1 MGSVGEDQPQQ
12 RTPLGRVLVV
22 DDEQQM
28 VRSVS
33 RYLADAGFE
42 TVGCNAAGP
51 ALERIRKEHDAFDVV
66 LLDLHLGGESG
77 IDVLAEIRAES
88 PAIPVVM
95 MTGST
100 ALSSAVEAMRQGA
113 FDYLQKPF
121 EPIQVLA
128 AAVHRAL
135 EHKRLLDR
143 NRFLE
148 RRLELADRFQG
159 LVGKS
164 KAMRQVFAL
173 VESVA
178 PADTTVLVLG
188 ESGTGKELVARA
200 IHERSRRSAKPF
212 VAVNCGALTETVLES
227 ELFGHVKGAFTGAFS
242 SRRGLFEEAQGG
254 TLLLDEVGELP
265 MGMQVRL
272 LRVLQEREV
281 KPVGSNDSRKVDVRI
296 IAATNKNLARAAR
309 AGTFRQDLLY
319 RLDVV
324 SVEVPP
330 LRQRP
335 EDVAPLTQ
343 HFVQKHAQRL
353 GLPQAPL
360 GLDVVEHLS
369 AYGWPGNVRELENAV
384 ERAVVLA
391 KGLPITS
398 ELLPPSIRGLA
409 VQASLRPAPAGLD
422 RPLHEAKDAF
432 ERGYL
437 EHALARAG
445 GNLTEAARLSGLDR
459 SNFRRLVK
467 RHGLTGDS

>member
-1 MGSVGEDQPQQ
+1 M
-12 RTPLGRVLVV
+12 

-33 RYLADAGFE
+33 RCLEDAGFE

-51 ALERIRKEHDAFDVV
+51 ALDRLRQEEGAFDVV
-66 LLDLHLGGESG
+66 LLDLHLGEDSG
-77 IDVLAEIRAES
+77 LEVLAEIRAES
-88 PAIPVVM
+88 TATPVVM

-128 AAVHRAL
+128 AAVQRAL
-135 EHKRLLDR
+135 EHKRLVER

-159 LVGKS
+159 LVGSS
-164 KAMRQVFAL
+164 KAMRQMFAL

-200 IHERSRRSAKPF
+200 IHDRSRRSAKPF

-265 MGMQVRL
+265 MGMQVRM

-281 KPVGSNDSRKVDVRI
+281 KPVGSNESRRVDVRL
-296 IAATNKNLARAAR
+296 IAATNKDLANAVH
-309 AGTFRQDLLY
+309 AGTFRHDLLY

-324 SVEVPP
+324 SVEVPR
-330 LRQRP
+330 LRDRP
-335 EDVAPLTQ
+335 EDIAPLAQ
-343 HFVQKHAQRL
+343 HFVEKHARRL
-353 GLPQAPL
+353 GLPQASFEPEVL
-360 GLDVVEHLS
+360 ERLS
-369 AYGWPGNVRELENAV
+369 AHDWPGNVRELENAV

-391 KGLPITS
+391 KGRPIAAD
-398 ELLPPSIRGLA
+398 LLPPAIRGLA
-409 VQASLRPAPAGLD
+409 QQASHRPATVGFE
-422 RPLHEAKDAF
+422 RPLHEARDAF
-432 ERGYL
+432 ERSYL
-437 EHALARAG
+437 ESALAQAG
-445 GNLTEAARLSGLDR
+445 GNLAEAARASGLDR

-467 RHGLTGDS
+467 RHGLTGG